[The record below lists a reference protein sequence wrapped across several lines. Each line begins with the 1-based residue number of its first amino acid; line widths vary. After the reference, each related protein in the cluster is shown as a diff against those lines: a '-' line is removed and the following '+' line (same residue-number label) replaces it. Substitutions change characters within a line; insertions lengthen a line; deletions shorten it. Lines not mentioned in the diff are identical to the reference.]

1 MATIERTLNITDQD
15 LHSSLNDFL
24 EENEKKSKQSI
35 WNFSTIS
42 GLFLVLV
49 SAAYVGHSIGT
60 TVFDLGSIPLI
71 NTLMKIAPY
80 FGGALLGG
88 IILSNL
94 TRNKSKDHSQIKEK
108 QKVKE
113 TYDKLDEFLYA
124 DKNSKNVKSKKS
136 ESSYHSFHV
145 NSGQKLTRSRSDK
158 KMAGVCGGLA
168 KHLGINS
175 TVLRVIFVAAL
186 FLSFNTFIFVYIALA
201 FVIPK
206 EPISFMDDFK

>member
-1 MATIERTLNITDQD
+1 MATIEKTLHITDQD

-24 EENEKKSKQSI
+24 EENEKKTKESI

-42 GLFLVLV
+42 GLILVLI

-71 NTLMKIAPY
+71 NTLMKVAPY

-94 TRNKSKDHSQIKEK
+94 TRSKSNRVEEVKERE
-108 QKVKE
+108 KVKE
-113 TYDKLDEFLYA
+113 TYDKLDEFLYT
-124 DKNSKNVKSKKS
+124 DKNYKSTKKK
-136 ESSYHSFHV
+136 EKQSSYHSFNV
-145 NSGQKLTRSRSDK
+145 SSGQKLTRSRTDK

-175 TVLRVIFVAAL
+175 TVLRIIFVAAL
-186 FLSFNTFIFVYIALA
+186 FLSFNTFLLVYIALA
-201 FVIPK
+201 FVMPK
-206 EPISFMDDFK
+206 EPISFLEEFK

>member
-24 EENEKKSKQSI
+24 EEKEKKTKESI

-42 GLFLVLV
+42 GLVLV
-49 SAAYVGHSIGT
+49 FISAAYVGHSIGT
-60 TVFDLGSIPLI
+60 TVFDLGTIPLI
-71 NTLMKIAPY
+71 NTFMKITPY

-94 TRNKSKDHSQIKEK
+94 TKGKSKNNIEEKEK
-108 QKVKE
+108 QKANE
-113 TYDKLDEFLYA
+113 TYDKLDEFLYSESNA
-124 DKNSKNVKSKKS
+124 TFANNKKKN
-136 ESSYHSFHV
+136 SSYHSFNV
-145 NSGQKLTRSRSDK
+145 KSGQKLMRSRSDK

-175 TVLRVIFVAAL
+175 TVLRFIFVAAL
-186 FLSFNTFIFVYIALA
+186 FLSFNTFILVYIALA
-201 FVIPK
+201 FVMPK
-206 EPISFMDDFK
+206 EPIFLMDEFK

>member
-94 TRNKSKDHSQIKEK
+94 TRNKSKDHSQIQEK

-124 DKNSKNVKSKKS
+124 DKNRKNVRSKKN
-136 ESSYHSFHV
+136 ESSYHAFNV
-145 NSGQKLTRSRSDK
+145 KSGQKLTRSRSDK

>member
-24 EENEKKSKQSI
+24 EEKEKKTKESI

-42 GLFLVLV
+42 GLILVLI

-60 TVFDLGSIPLI
+60 TFLNIGTIPLI

-94 TRNKSKDHSQIKEK
+94 TKSKSSNVIEAKEK

-113 TYDKLDEFLYA
+113 TYDKLDEFLYT
-124 DKNSKNVKSKKS
+124 DSTTSSTKSKKKD
-136 ESSYHSFHV
+136 SS
-145 NSGQKLTRSRSDK
+145 
-158 KMAGVCGGLA
+158 
-168 KHLGINS
+168 
-175 TVLRVIFVAAL
+175 
-186 FLSFNTFIFVYIALA
+186 
-201 FVIPK
+201 
-206 EPISFMDDFK
+206 

>member
-1 MATIERTLNITDQD
+1 MATIEKTLHITDQD

-24 EENEKKSKQSI
+24 EEKEKKIKESI

-42 GLFLVLV
+42 GLVLVLV

-60 TVFDLGSIPLI
+60 TVFDLGTIPLI

-80 FGGALLGG
+80 FGGALLGVMV
-88 IILSNL
+88 LSNL
-94 TRNKSKDHSQIKEK
+94 TKSKSKSVTEEKEK

-113 TYDKLDEFLYA
+113 TYDKLDEFLYSDSNA
-124 DKNSKNVKSKKS
+124 KFSKSTKKD
-136 ESSYHSFHV
+136 SSYHSFNV
-145 NSGQKLTRSRSDK
+145 SSGQKLTRSRTDK

-175 TVLRVIFVAAL
+175 TVLRLIFVAAL

-201 FVIPK
+201 FVMPK
-206 EPISFMDDFK
+206 EPISLMNDFD

>member
-94 TRNKSKDHSQIKEK
+94 TRNKSKDHSQIQEK

>member
-1 MATIERTLNITDQD
+1 MATIEKTLNITDQD

-24 EENEKKSKQSI
+24 EEKEKKTKESI

-60 TVFDLGSIPLI
+60 TVFDLGTIPLI
-71 NTLMKIAPY
+71 NTLMKVAPY
-80 FGGALLGG
+80 FGGALLGV
-88 IILSNL
+88 IVLSNL
-94 TRNKSKDHSQIKEK
+94 TKSKSKNVTEAKEK

-113 TYDKLDEFLYA
+113 TYDKLDEFLYTDRNA
-124 DKNSKNVKSKKS
+124 KFTKNKKK
-136 ESSYHSFHV
+136 ESSYHSFNV
-145 NSGQKLTRSRSDK
+145 SSGQKLTRSRTDK

-175 TVLRVIFVAAL
+175 TVLRLIFVAAL

-201 FVIPK
+201 FVMPK
-206 EPISFMDDFK
+206 EPISYMDDFK

>member
-24 EENEKKSKQSI
+24 EENEKKSKESI

-60 TVFDLGSIPLI
+60 TVFDLGTIPLI
-71 NTLMKIAPY
+71 QTIMKLAPY
-80 FGGALLGG
+80 FGGALLGS

-94 TRNKSKDHSQIKEK
+94 MKGKSKKTSDAKED
-108 QKVKE
+108 QKVRE

-124 DKNSKNVKSKKS
+124 DNNTKYANNKKKEGS
-136 ESSYHSFHV
+136 FHSFNV
-145 NSGQKLTRSRSDK
+145 SSVQKLTRSRTDK
-158 KMAGVCGGLA
+158 KLAGVCGGLA
-168 KHLGINS
+168 RHLGINS

-201 FVIPK
+201 FVMPK
-206 EPISFMDDFK
+206 EPISFIDDFK

>member
-24 EENEKKSKQSI
+24 EENEKKSKESI

-42 GLFLVLV
+42 GLVLVLV
-49 SAAYVGHSIGT
+49 SAGYVGHAIGT
-60 TVFDLGSIPLI
+60 TVFDFGTIPLM

-94 TRNKSKDHSQIKEK
+94 RNSKSNTVTEAKEE

-113 TYDKLDEFLYA
+113 TYDKLDEFLYN
-124 DKNSKNVKSKKS
+124 DSKSKYKNSSKK
-136 ESSYHSFHV
+136 ESNYHSFSV
-145 NSGQKLTRSRSDK
+145 SSGQKLTRSRTDK
-158 KMAGVCGGLA
+158 KLAGVCGGLA

-175 TVLRVIFVAAL
+175 TVLRIIFVAAL
-186 FLSFNTFIFVYIALA
+186 FLSFNTFILVYIALA
-201 FVIPK
+201 FVMPK
-206 EPISFMDDFK
+206 EPISFMDDYK

>member
-24 EENEKKSKQSI
+24 EEKEKKTRESI

-60 TVFDLGSIPLI
+60 TVFDLGTIPLI

-94 TRNKSKDHSQIKEK
+94 TKSRSSHVIEAKEK

-113 TYDKLDEFLYA
+113 TYDKLDEFLYTDSNA
-124 DKNSKNVKSKKS
+124 SSAKSKKK
-136 ESSYHSFHV
+136 ESSYHSFNV
-145 NSGQKLTRSRSDK
+145 SSGQKLTRSRTDK

-175 TVLRVIFVAAL
+175 TVLRLIFVAAL
-186 FLSFNTFIFVYIALA
+186 FLSFNTFILVYIALA
-201 FVIPK
+201 FVMPK

>member
-124 DKNSKNVKSKKS
+124 DKNRKNVRSKKN
-136 ESSYHSFHV
+136 ESSYHAFNV
-145 NSGQKLTRSRSDK
+145 KSGQKLTRSRSDK